1 MTRTRKPTRQ
11 APRVTTPPT
20 LHDALGTE
28 PATSPSAAGVARV
41 AALVGPSAYEA
52 ARRHLDSG
60 DPIAALTATAT
71 ARAAVD
77 VLQRQAVAGARGAGA
92 TWAVVGQALGMTRQ
106 AAQQRFG
113 A

>member
-11 APRVTTPPT
+11 APRVTTRPT

-28 PATSPSAAGVARV
+28 PATSPSAAGVARG
-41 AALVGPSAYEA
+41 AALVGPSAYDA
-52 ARRHLDSG
+52 ARRRLDEG
-60 DPIAALTATAT
+60 DALGALVAVVTAQ
-71 ARAAVD
+71 AAVD

-92 TWAVVGQALGMTRQ
+92 TWAVIGQVLGITRQ